1 MTVVCDT
8 GPLIALAKVDQ
19 LQLLE
24 QLFGDVE
31 IPQAVHR
38 ELLAKSGPESAR
50 LDRALAS
57 FVQVKTLPDFAVAVK
72 SATLRLAPGEQQAV
86 ALAHE
91 LRTLLVMDERL
102 GRAAGRR
109 LGLSV
114 TGSVGVLIRAKE
126 RGLVAAVRPLL
137 DGIRQRGY
145 WLSDALVDAAAK
157 LAGED

>member
-24 QLFGDVE
+24 QLFGEVD

-38 ELLAKSGPESAR
+38 ELLAKSGPETAR
-50 LDRALAS
+50 LDKALAS
-57 FVQVKTLPDFAVAVK
+57 FVQVKRLPDFPVAVK
-72 SATLRLAPGEQQAV
+72 SATLRLAPGEQQAI
-86 ALAHE
+86 ALAYE
-91 LRTLLVMDERL
+91 LRALLVMDERL
-102 GRAAGRR
+102 ERAAGRR

-114 TGSVGVLIRAKE
+114 TGSAGVLITAKE
-126 RGLVAAVRPLL
+126 RGLVSAVRPLL

-145 WLSDALVDAAAK
+145 WLSDELVDAAAR
-157 LAGED
+157 LAHED